1 MTGTQLVGPLA
12 LFLLM
17 SVVGLSLTPA
27 DFRRVAEAPR
37 AVVWGTLGQLALLP
51 PMTFGLVWLLDL
63 PPIFGAGALLVA
75 VSPGAG
81 ISNILTALAG
91 ANTALSV
98 TLTAVA
104 SLLAVVTL
112 PVIAA
117 VGLRMFSD
125 DAVDVDVPVVSLVL
139 QLSFSLLLPIAL
151 GMWVH
156 VRWPGFALRN
166 AHRLQRAA
174 LAAIALLVG
183 LAVAFGEESDLSFR
197 DVEVGL
203 LGGGL
208 WTLSAMA
215 IGWSVAAA
223 LRLPSDDRFTLMIE
237 FAARNVAVAT
247 IVAISGLKRMDLS
260 LFSAAY
266 LAVGY
271 PLCALAVVWRRRVR
285 HG

>member
-117 VGLRMFSD
+117 AGLRMFSD

-151 GMWVH
+151 GMWVR

-174 LAAIALLVG
+174 FAAIALLVG
-183 LAVAFGEESDLSFR
+183 LAVAFGEEGDLSFR

-215 IGWSVAAA
+215 IGWSLAAA

-266 LAVGY
+266 LVVGY